1 MWQGNI
7 VLNQEDKGDN
17 CKMHLFSTSLYC
29 IPIASPVLRLINSHD
44 SQLKSRCLWYQSLS
58 VTRYWALMEV
68 RANLYILQPFPLC
81 TASPSYV
88 HHLSM
93 SSTASTLRDYQR
105 SEAVSCMHLA
115 LNTKI
120 DVSPPLLLKQ
130 YYCYIVLYTI
140 LIRQWQNI
148 ANWGLETNRVIPRV
162 AQNEEILEKCGSLC
176 ELVFLLVQEAMKKS

>member
-1 MWQGNI
+1 
-7 VLNQEDKGDN
+7 
-17 CKMHLFSTSLYC
+17 
-29 IPIASPVLRLINSHD
+29 
-44 SQLKSRCLWYQSLS
+44 
-58 VTRYWALMEV
+58 MEV

-120 DVSPPLLLKQ
+120 DVSPPFALKAILLL
-130 YYCYIVLYTI
+130 YSTAY
-140 LIRQWQNI
+140 NF
-148 ANWGLETNRVIPRV
+148 N
-162 AQNEEILEKCGSLC
+162 S
-176 ELVFLLVQEAMKKS
+176 AMAR